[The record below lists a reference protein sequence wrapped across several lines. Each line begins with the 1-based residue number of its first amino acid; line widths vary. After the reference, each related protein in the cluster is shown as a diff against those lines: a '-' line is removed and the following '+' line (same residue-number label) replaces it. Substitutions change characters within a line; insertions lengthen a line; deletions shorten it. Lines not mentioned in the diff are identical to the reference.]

1 MAQLICEKFLQEN
14 GIKYEKTPEG
24 LLIFSYQGGNF
35 IITNDEKDELFLQIL
50 MPGIYNENS
59 PANKSKILSVLNDL
73 NREMKIAKARYE
85 PDNTVWLAIEM
96 FIDRTPDLK
105 DFFFRVMDILHETR
119 MRFVNKMSN
128 I

>member
-1 MAQLICEKFLQEN
+1 
-14 GIKYEKTPEG
+14 
-24 LLIFSYQGGNF
+24 
-35 IITNDEKDELFLQIL
+35 